1 MTKFVA
7 SQTGSG
13 RTVDLPLAGKF
24 KKIKRTE
31 EQQKEAEQVGAAIQ
45 YAFSPHLDFV
55 GSGHFKYPE
64 NEFNISPFSSRA
76 KGFAS
81 SLTTVSLTSIGAV
94 CSMDR
99 ETVASALKAMFVG
112 FIQAGRAGKFCKM
125 DMRIGHLVVYPN
137 GQLQF
142 ENYADMSG
150 NVEDPI
156 NVDLN
161 DQRFVRRTLN
171 PQMDTGLGNASRAG
185 SDFRQSSLSRARA
198 SGVPVPADKRSSSL
212 YSSVRVNRGGFSRM
226 SNATTVMTPYSNI
239 GGEVSRYGGKNRM
252 LKQWYEGKVFQP
264 NARQLGFAL
273 NKR

>member
-1 MTKFVA
+1 
-7 SQTGSG
+7 
-13 RTVDLPLAGKF
+13 
-24 KKIKRTE
+24 
-31 EQQKEAEQVGAAIQ
+31 
-45 YAFSPHLDFV
+45 
-55 GSGHFKYPE
+55 
-64 NEFNISPFSSRA
+64 
-76 KGFAS
+76 
-81 SLTTVSLTSIGAV
+81 
-94 CSMDR
+94 MDR
-99 ETVASALKAMFVG
+99 ETVATALKAMFVG

-171 PQMDTGLGNASRAG
+171 PQMDTGFGSVSRAG
-185 SDFRQSSLSRARA
+185 SDARQNSLQRARA